1 MNIETTQVALLKK
14 DLLNEERLQFDVQFA
29 NKWKNPTTAFLLSLF
44 LSGVG
49 IDRLYIGD
57 LATGGL
63 KFFAIIVGMAISFM
77 STNATDSSGPSQPMN
92 LIGGLI
98 CLLPAID
105 WFFIV
110 KATRNRNIKIAQ
122 EIQTGLIQMRPSK

>member
-49 IDRLYIGD
+49 VDRLYIGD
-57 LATGGL
+57 FATGGL
-63 KFFAIIVGMAISFM
+63 KLFAVIIGLAINQMAKF
-77 STNATDSSGPSQPMN
+77 ATDSSGPSELMG
-92 LIGGLI
+92 LVGGLI

-105 WFFIV
+105 WFLIV
-110 KATRNRNIKIAQ
+110 KATRTHNIQVAK
-122 EIQTGLIQMRPSK
+122 EIQASLVQLRPSN